1 MKKKKKKNNRD
12 VPLCVMPCVTCWG
25 MLHATMSCPGRA
37 AACPVAVG
45 VARCWRHHGVEG
57 GLQTE
62 RKGGEKRKKK
72 SKCNVLLAARACACA
87 LLCYEGGDWEVGP
100 VHRTCQQRKK
110 VQLTTEP
117 KEWQVEEWGGGVWSV
132 RW

>member
-62 RKGGEKRKKK
+62 SEALIKRRRKCGLL
-72 SKCNVLLAARACACA
+72 SLLALARHH
-87 LLCYEGGDWEVGP
+87 G
-100 VHRTCQQRKK
+100 
-110 VQLTTEP
+110 
-117 KEWQVEEWGGGVWSV
+117 KEW
-132 RW
+132 RWALRCGTCRSPADRA